1 MMLDPNAGAPAP
13 EVSAVPVA
21 SGKAPEPP
29 TRPEDP
35 RPAEPR
41 DEEGNLD
48 AGFLAAAEA
57 AIKAD
62 DAARLK
68 QLAGDLHEADLGA
81 LISALD
87 PDMRPELVRLLGDD
101 FDFSALVELDE
112 SIRVQLIEDLPTE
125 TVAEGVRELD
135 SDDAVYILEDL
146 DEDDQEAILDRIPDA
161 ERLSI
166 ERTLDYPEES
176 AGRLMQTDLIAVPPS
191 WTVGQTIDYCRETDD
206 LPDDFYEIFV
216 VDPNFRLVGA
226 VSLDTLLR
234 TKRPVP
240 IQDIVEERPHT
251 IRVDEDREEAA
262 HQFSRY
268 NLIALAVVD
277 ADDRLVG
284 VITADDVVDVV
295 QEEADED
302 IRALAGVGDEELSD
316 TVVTATRSRFVW
328 LVVNLITA
336 FLAASVIGLFE
347 GTIEKVVALA
357 ALAPIVA
364 SQGGNAATQTMTVAV
379 RALATRQLGPLNVW
393 RFVTRE
399 VLVGLLNG
407 FAFAVLVGAAVYL
420 WYWSVGLS
428 VAIAGAMV
436 INLLAGALAGVL
448 FPLAIDRF
456 DGDPAVISGAFV
468 TTVTDCVGF
477 FAILGIATWWFG
489 LS

>member
-1 MMLDPNAGAPAP
+1 VTTSAPDDAT
-13 EVSAVPVA
+13 ETGVVD
-21 SGKAPEPP
+21 EF
-29 TRPEDP
+29 
-35 RPAEPR
+35 AEPR
-41 DEEGNLD
+41 DADGNLKPE
-48 AGFLAAAEA
+48 FCAAVEA
-57 AIKAD
+57 AIAGHD
-62 DAARLK
+62 VARLK
-68 QLAGDLHEADLGA
+68 GLAGDLYEADLGA
-81 LISALD
+81 LIAALD
-87 PDMRPELVRLLGDD
+87 PDLRPELVRLLGDD

-112 SIRVQLIEDLPTE
+112 TVRVQLIEDLPTE
-125 TVAEGVRELD
+125 TVAEGVRDLD

-146 DEDDQEAILDRIPDA
+146 DADDQEAILDRIPAA
-161 ERLSI
+161 ERSNI
-166 ERTLDYPEES
+166 EKTLDYPEES
-176 AGRLMQTDLIAVPPS
+176 AGRLMQADLIAVPPS
-191 WTVGQTIDYCRETDD
+191 WTVGQTIDYCRETAD
-206 LPDDFYEIFV
+206 LPDDFYEIYV
-216 VDPNFRLVGA
+216 VDSGFRLVGA
-226 VSLDTLLR
+226 VSLDKLLR

-240 IQDIVEERPHT
+240 IGDILDDSPRR

-262 HQFSRY
+262 HLFSRY

-277 ADDRLVG
+277 AEDRLVG

-316 TVVTATRSRFVW
+316 TVVTTTRSRFVW
-328 LVVNLITA
+328 LGVNLVTA

-379 RALATRQLGPLNVW
+379 RSLATRELGPLNLS

-407 FAFAVLVGAAVYL
+407 VAFALLVGAAVYL
-420 WYWSVGLS
+420 WYWSLGLS

-448 FPLAIDRF
+448 VPLAIDRLN
-456 DGDPAVISGAFV
+456 GDPAVISGAFV

-489 LS
+489 LG

>member
-1 MMLDPNAGAPAP
+1 MPDSDDAP
-13 EVSAVPVA
+13 ETSEAGRPR
-21 SGKAPEPP
+21 APE
-29 TRPEDP
+29 
-35 RPAEPR
+35 AAASEPR
-41 DEEGNLD
+41 DAEGNLD
-48 AGFLAAAEA
+48 AGFLAAVAA
-57 AIKAD
+57 AIATAD
-62 DAARLK
+62 TGRLT

-81 LISALD
+81 LIAALE
-87 PDMRPELVRLLGDD
+87 PAMRPELVRLLGDA

-112 SIRVQLIEDLPTE
+112 SIRVQLIEDLPTD
-125 TVAEGVRELD
+125 TVAEGVRDLD

-146 DEDDQEAILDRIPDA
+146 DEDDQEAILDRMPDA

-206 LPDDFYEIFV
+206 LPDDFYEIYV
-216 VDPNFRLVGA
+216 VDPGFRLVGA
-226 VSLDTLLR
+226 VSLDKLLR

-240 IQDIVEERPHT
+240 IADIVEERRT

-262 HQFSRY
+262 HLFSRY

-284 VITADDVVDVV
+284 VITADDAVDVV

-316 TVVTATRSRFVW
+316 TVVAATRSRFVW
-328 LVVNLITA
+328 LVVNLVTA

-347 GTIEKVVALA
+347 NTIERVVALA

-379 RALATRQLGPLNVW
+379 RALATRELGPLNMS

-407 FAFAVLVGAAVYL
+407 FAFAALVGAAVYL
-420 WYWSVGLS
+420 WYRSAGLS

-448 FPLAIDRF
+448 VPLAIDRF

-489 LS
+489 LA

>member
-1 MMLDPNAGAPAP
+1 MPDPDDAPETSEAARPAPPRAPA
-13 EVSAVPVA
+13 A
-21 SGKAPEPP
+21 SG
-29 TRPEDP
+29 
-35 RPAEPR
+35 PR
-41 DEEGNLD
+41 DAQGNLD
-48 AGFLAAAEA
+48 AGFLAAVETAIA
-57 AIKAD
+57 AAD
-62 DAARLK
+62 AGRLT

-81 LISALD
+81 LIAALQ
-87 PDMRPELVRLLGDD
+87 PAMRPELVRLLGDA

-112 SIRVQLIEDLPTE
+112 SIRVQLIEDLPTD
-125 TVAEGVRELD
+125 TVAEGVRDLD

-146 DEDDQEAILDRIPDA
+146 DEDDQEAILDRMPDA

-191 WTVGQTIDYCRETDD
+191 WTVGQTIDYCRETDE
-206 LPDDFYEIFV
+206 LPDDFYEIYV
-216 VDPNFRLVGA
+216 VDPGFRLVGA
-226 VSLDTLLR
+226 VSLDKLLR
-234 TKRPVP
+234 SKRPAP
-240 IQDIVEERPHT
+240 IADIAGERPHT

-262 HQFSRY
+262 HLFSRY

-316 TVVTATRSRFVW
+316 TVVAATRSRFVW
-328 LVVNLITA
+328 LVVNLVTA

-347 GTIEKVVALA
+347 DTIERVVALA

-379 RALATRQLGPLNVW
+379 RALATRQLGPLNMS

-407 FAFAVLVGAAVYL
+407 FAFAALVGAAVYL
-420 WYWSVGLS
+420 WYRNVGLS

-448 FPLAIDRF
+448 VPLAIDRF

-489 LS
+489 LA